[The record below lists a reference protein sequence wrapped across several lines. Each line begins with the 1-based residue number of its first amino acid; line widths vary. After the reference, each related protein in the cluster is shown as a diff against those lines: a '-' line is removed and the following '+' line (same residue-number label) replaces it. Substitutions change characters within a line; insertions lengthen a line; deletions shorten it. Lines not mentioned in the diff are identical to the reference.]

1 MAGNRG
7 IEGQISLGDDVAQV
21 DVADFVDATDGA
33 ADVVSVKISL
43 AIIQRFSEGLY
54 SSPNKAFEELVSNSY
69 DAGAGKVW
77 VYMPKD
83 LEPSD
88 SSLVIIDDGQSM
100 DLNGLQQLWEI
111 GNSQK
116 RANGNVKGRKPI
128 GKFGIGKLATYVLA
142 EELTYV
148 TCHDG
153 EYRAITMDYRRVQGK
168 MSDPH
173 GLRLLVARLSAEEA
187 ESSLASALEKVYMST
202 RPQVLDRLF
211 ADAER
216 PRNWTAAVM
225 TSLKPRAR
233 HIRVGRLRW
242 VLSTALPLNPAFQL
256 WINDGPIEPSKASG
270 KTYWNYTIGKSESE
284 LSGNKVTGSSTTIET
299 AAGSVLPAFEL
310 PLAGKIWGTAKLF
323 VERLNTGKSEDMG
336 RSHGF
341 FVRVRGRLINLD
353 ESSFNVGADPHRGTF
368 TRFYMEINA
377 DDLDPLIASPRES
390 IQESPELEELKRYM
404 LAVFNRSRIAL
415 KEADASDHIPYLT
428 KKGRISNPAPS
439 LTQGPLRRMLDKAV
453 AGDQSLRDSMGIKSD
468 EVATAGDTSA
478 KEEDVL
484 EQVLVESL
492 GQDVLLVRYDATRK
506 AAVLNQDHPFVN
518 NYIDEKGL
526 LEPLKLLALT
536 ELLTQAYMLDENISS
551 DAVARIM
558 LKRDAFLRDLVKMH
572 PRSAFV
578 VANQLRNSHNQEREL
593 EDAVADALV
602 ILGYSVQRIGGTGG
616 ADGIATA
623 TLGMRTAEL
632 NESYALT
639 YDAKSSGRD
648 ARKLLHSVEAV
659 QGDLFEEP
667 KVHKIQ
673 AGTARTSILRVHR
686 ERAKEKYGLKI
697 EPKHTLLVAP
707 GFQGDA
713 KDESLISAICQNDG
727 ITPMCVEDLAR
738 LVELFPIRGVSPL
751 TLRELFTCRS
761 PKESREFVDKIEKS
775 EPPQAPPVTEI
786 VDLLL
791 RYSLR
796 RNPITVK
803 DLITGIYERSNYEL
817 EPSEDE
823 LSAVIRGLAALAPNS
838 IYYDGKFVA
847 LNSTADA
854 LYREWGAALKSYPS
868 AVAES
873 YWRISVP
880 NSLKEIV
887 QEGT

>member
-1 MAGNRG
+1 MAGKKG
-7 IEGQISLGDDVAQV
+7 VEGQIALGDDVAQV
-21 DVADFVDATDGA
+21 GVADFVEASDSA
-33 ADVVSVKISL
+33 ADEVSVKISL
-43 AIIQRFSEGLY
+43 TIIQRFSEGLY

-69 DAGAGKVW
+69 DAGAGRVW
-77 VYMPKD
+77 VYMPSD

-88 SSLVIIDDGQSM
+88 SSLVIIDDGESM
-100 DLNGLQQLWEI
+100 DLDGLQQLWEI
-111 GNSQK
+111 GTSRK
-116 RANGNVKGRKPI
+116 RVNGHVKGRPPI

-142 EELTYV
+142 EELTYI
-148 TCHDG
+148 TCRDG

-173 GLRLLVARLSAEEA
+173 GLRLLVARLTADEA
-187 ESSLASALEKVYMST
+187 ERSLASALEKVYMGT
-202 RPQVLDRLF
+202 RPQVLSSLF
-211 ADAER
+211 ADSER
-216 PRNWTAAVM
+216 PSNWTAAVM

-233 HIRVGRLRW
+233 HIRQGRLRW

-256 WINDGPIEPSKASG
+256 WLNDGPIEPSKASG
-270 KTYWNYTIGKSESE
+270 KTYWTYTIGKSEGE
-284 LSGNKVTGSSTTIET
+284 LPENKLTGSPTQIHT
-299 AAGSVLPAFEL
+299 AGGVIPAYRL
-310 PLAGKIWGTAKLF
+310 PLAGTIWGSAKLF
-323 VERLNTGKSEDMG
+323 VESLNKGKSEEMG

-353 ESSFNVGADPHRGTF
+353 ESNFNVGADPHRGTF

-377 DDLDPLIASPRES
+377 DDLDHLIASPRES
-390 IQESPELEELKRYM
+390 IQESPELEELKKYM

-415 KEADASDHIPYLT
+415 KEADSSDHIPYLT
-428 KKGRISNPAPS
+428 NQGRISNPAPS

-453 AGDQSLRDSMGIKSD
+453 AGDESIRESMGIRS
-468 EVATAGDTSA
+468 EEISHAGDTSA

-484 EQVLVESL
+484 EQVLVEPL
-492 GQDVLLVRYDATRK
+492 GQDALLVRYDAARK
-506 AAVLNQDHPFVN
+506 AAILNQDHPFVN
-518 NYIDEKGL
+518 NYIDDKGV

-578 VANQLRNSHNQEREL
+578 VANQLRNAHNQEREL
-593 EDAVADALV
+593 EDAVADAL
-602 ILGYSVQRIGGTGG
+602 ILLGYSVQRIGGTGG
-616 ADGIATA
+616 TDGIATA
-623 TLGMRTAEL
+623 TLGMRSGEF

-659 QGDLFEEP
+659 QGDLFDEP

-697 EPKHTLLVAP
+697 EPKYTLLVAP

-727 ITPMCVEDLAR
+727 ITPICVEDLAR

-751 TLRELFTCRS
+751 TLRELFLCRS

-854 LYREWGAALKSYPS
+854 LYREWGTALRSYPS
-868 AVAES
+868 TVAES